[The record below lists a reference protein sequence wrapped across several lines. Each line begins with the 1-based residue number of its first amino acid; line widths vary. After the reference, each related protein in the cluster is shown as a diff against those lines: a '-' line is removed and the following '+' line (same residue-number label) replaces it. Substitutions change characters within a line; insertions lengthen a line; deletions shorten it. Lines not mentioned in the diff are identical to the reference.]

1 MYQNRYSMFGREPPR
16 LSISQKFSE
25 REKRE
30 TTIPFAS
37 IDLYLFIWHH
47 RIKYLIENFY
57 NKETG
62 NQAIKYDAHYIYIF
76 WLYHLGEATSQMN
89 SQKIIKIKRVFFL
102 KKIIKEKRCC
112 SRASEP
118 NGKLRR
124 KTINFIN
131 VEL

>member
-1 MYQNRYSMFGREPPR
+1 MLFCWDIIRNNYIKNTFAAV
-16 LSISQKFSE
+16 F
-25 REKRE
+25 EKLLGKLCCV
-30 TTIPFAS
+30 AS

-47 RIKYLIENFY
+47 RKKYLIENFY

-62 NQAIKYDAHYIYIF
+62 NQAIKYDAHYIYFF

-89 SQKIIKIKRVFFL
+89 SQKIIKIKRGFFL
-102 KKIIKEKRCC
+102 KKIIKEKRCF